1 MKVIE
6 IIKCIETLFHKKNN
20 LIKDVIKEGEEQP
33 IGRKNYP
40 SEIKRKH

>member
-20 LIKDVIKEGEEQP
+20 LIKDVIKEGEEP
-33 IGRKNYP
+33 IGCKINQRD
-40 SEIKRKH
+40 IKR